1 MYAVVVCLLL
11 ICLLLPVPAPAS
23 GTVTGTYKIL
33 LIQVTYTDD
42 TTRVDTL
49 ANLNL
54 AGGEIHDFFYKLS
67 FGALDV
73 EVSVAQVSLTHPKSY
88 YWTACPS
95 SDDAGKM
102 CLSNPLLADAAELAG
117 AGGASFTNVKVVG
130 IISPCDVYGSYDNFT
145 SGGDANLNSTHA
157 HGTVHQIYDTECP
170 YTPSTDFPPLG
181 TSHVNWHGWAHEIGH
196 TLQLEGNDMF
206 SHPSGYSSGY
216 DLMDSCYPCGETVY
230 SLSGNPIVSNE
241 QDTSFPGW
249 LPSSKTIVIPKP
261 GSGTA
266 GGTYVLEPVNKADP
280 GATVAPRG
288 IKLPLDGDRSI
299 FVEART
305 DTGADNRSYGLF
317 DEGVHMYLAQESAK
331 DSNNNPKP
339 LTMLDA
345 CQTTVSGGCVY
356 DNSDPRVSSCP
367 NVAHMSE
374 SQPYCWPYTLWHPGD
389 TFSDP
394 INAIMMHVNG
404 KVGDGYGVT
413 VTRNVPPGHPDVFI
427 YPWLTAPMNTYET
440 IDIWVDSS
448 CNGYESDV
456 GPSGLR
462 YGRRGDGT
470 VIGNGDDP
478 CANHEN
484 RIYAHIRNGGSVPA
498 NSIVVH
504 FQVTDPLGVGMSG
517 SWTDLGTA
525 TIPTLAANGET
536 NVFVNWTPHVTL
548 TEAQIQSGHFNFH
561 SCVQIRIDPP
571 AGDLVTT
578 NKTAQ
583 ENFDHFEAV
592 RDPITH
598 NYTVPDQFFYVANNY
613 QMNQHGITG
622 APIKSAADFNKPI
635 QLRIKSEF
643 PNTWGYQVN
652 GGVTEFTLAPH
663 EVRQILVKVQVPPGT
678 PVAQTFNL
686 RVTSFA
692 QHHLLNKA
700 VPATNPNY
708 WHFGWMQ
715 EAGVV
720 EGVQTVDPSKITIT
734 AEWKCPDSQPAV
746 AVLPGHILVKGHLD
760 PVHAN
765 TVVAI
770 DYTPQGGGAT
780 TTHLVHT
787 DSASNFQDTLPSS
800 TAGVWLVRALWQGD
814 MDHSGSVS
822 DLQKVAASPRDCNKP
837 STPTVPQTAPP
848 NSTILVPASG
858 FQGGLLTGVVIGPD
872 DQPVPNTPVQI
883 AGGIPATLTGEVV
896 GEQPCSPNDPACQ
909 PTARQQPPAQPC
921 SPNDPACQP
930 GPTKHGP
937 PGDHPQP
944 GRPPVDCVA
953 LIRQAG
959 AIPLPTP
966 APTPVPGQATP
977 NTPAGAVATPGAPGV
992 VTDAAGRFAL
1002 CMLPSVPA
1010 VSVNLPGGAP
1020 VLVPAVQGQPSL
1032 PSAPPS
1038 FFQPGQNVSIIGVLQ
1053 NPTATQ
1059 SGRTWLLPAVQAWS
1073 PNGQQ
1078 VITAFKT
1085 PNDLK
1090 PGAAQISYTGGDGQT
1105 HQIQGSVFKI
1115 VRAFLDRSQLHSDQG
1130 ATFEYDVLFDSQSGE
1145 KLCVEMH
1152 VAGPVVLVKAPPT
1165 VIPIDA
1171 SGLGKFGGKI
1181 RAIPVAPGSTV
1192 PFDLSPDIHVCKNNQ

>member
-1 MYAVVVCLLL
+1 MRAVVVCLLL
-11 ICLLLPVPAPAS
+11 ICLLLPVSAPAS
-23 GTVTGTYKIL
+23 GPVTGVYKVL
-33 LIQVTYTDD
+33 LIQVTYTDA

-49 ANLNL
+49 ANMNL
-54 AGGEIHDFFYKLS
+54 AAGEIHDFFSKLS
-67 FGALDV
+67 FGALDMQI
-73 EVSVAQVSLTHPKSY
+73 SVAQVTLTHPMSY
-88 YWTACPS
+88 YWTSCPS
-95 SDDAGKM
+95 HDDPGQM
-102 CLSNPLLADAAELAG
+102 CLTGPLMVDAAELAG
-117 AGGASFTNVKVVG
+117 AGGASFTNVKAVDV
-130 IISPCDVYGSYDNFT
+130 ISPCGVYDRYNNWT
-145 SGGDANLNSTHA
+145 AGGDANLNSTHA
-157 HGTVHQIYDTECP
+157 HGTVHQIFDTECP
-170 YTPSTDFPPLG
+170 YATSTEFPPLG
-181 TSHVNWHGWAHEIGH
+181 PSHVNWHGWAHELGH
-196 TLQLEGNDMF
+196 TLQLEGHDMF
-206 SHPSGYSSGY
+206 SHPGGYSSGY

-230 SLSGNPIVSNE
+230 SLSGNPIVANE
-241 QDTSFPGW
+241 HDTSFPGW

-261 GSGTA
+261 SGGTA

-299 FVEART
+299 FVEARIN
-305 DTGADNRSYGLF
+305 TGADNRSYGLF
-317 DEGVHMYLAQESAK
+317 DEGVHMYLAEESAN
-331 DSNNNPKP
+331 DSNGNPKP

-356 DNSDPRVSSCP
+356 DRSDLRFPSCP
-367 NVAHMSE
+367 DNVAHVSE
-374 SQPYCWPYTLWHPGD
+374 SHPYCWPFTLWHPGD

-413 VTRNVPPGHPDVFI
+413 VTRNVPPGHPDVFL

-448 CNGYESDV
+448 CNGYEADV
-456 GPSGLR
+456 GAAGLR

-525 TIPTLAANGET
+525 TIPTLAAGAERD
-536 NVFVNWTPHVTL
+536 VFVTWTPHVTL
-548 TEAQIQSGHFNFH
+548 TEAQITSGHFNFH

-598 NYTVPDQFFYVANNY
+598 LYTVPDQFFFVANNY
-613 QMNQHGITG
+613 SMFHANVSG
-622 APIKSAADFNKPI
+622 APMKSPSDFNKRI
-635 QLRIKSEF
+635 QLRIKSEL
-643 PNTWGYQVN
+643 PNTWTSQVN

-663 EVRQILVKVQVPPGT
+663 EVRQIPVKVTVPPGT
-678 PVAQTFNL
+678 AVAQTFNL
-686 RVTSFA
+686 RVTAFA
-692 QHHLLNKA
+692 QHHIINPA
-700 VPATNPNY
+700 VPAASPNS

-720 EGVQTVDPSKITIT
+720 EGVQTVDPSKLTIT
-734 AEWKCPDSQPAV
+734 GEYKCPDSRPTI
-746 AVLPGHILVKGHLD
+746 AVLPGQILVKGHLD
-760 PVHAN
+760 PIHAN

-770 DYTPQGGGAT
+770 DYAPPGGGAT
-780 TTHLVHT
+780 ITHLVHT

-837 STPTVPQTAPP
+837 PAPTTPQTAPP
-848 NSTILVPASG
+848 NSTILVPAGG

-883 AGGIPATLTGEVV
+883 AGGVPATLTGEVV
-896 GEQPCSPNDPACQ
+896 GDQPCSPNDPACGQQ
-909 PTARQQPPAQPC
+909 PPARQQPPQK
-921 SPNDPACQP
+921 QR
-930 GPTKHGP
+930 P

-944 GRPPVDCVA
+944 GRPPLDCAA
-953 LIRQAG
+953 LIGQA
-959 AIPLPTP
+959 AVPSPTP
-966 APTPVPGQATP
+966 LPTPVPGQAAA
-977 NTPAGAVATPGAPGV
+977 NTPAGAVTPTTVSNGPGI

-1010 VSVNLPGGAP
+1010 VSVSLPGGTAVP
-1020 VLVPAVQGQPSL
+1020 VPAVQGQPSL
-1032 PSAPPS
+1032 PTTPPS
-1038 FFQPGQNVSIIGVLQ
+1038 FFQPGQNVSIIGVLRD
-1053 NPTATQ
+1053 PKATQ
-1059 SGRTWLLPAVQAWS
+1059 TGRTWLLPAVQAWS

-1078 VITAFKT
+1078 VISAFKT
-1085 PNDLK
+1085 PNDLQ

-1105 HQIQGSVFKI
+1105 HQVQGTVFKI

-1130 ATFEYDVLFDSQSGE
+1130 ATFEYDVLFGSPSGE

-1152 VAGPVVLVKAPPT
+1152 VAGPIVLVKAPPT

-1171 SGLGKFGGKI
+1171 SGLGKFVGKI